1 VPLVP
6 VFLTG
11 NWVGATLGRIAP
23 AAGETDASGVGLT
36 SGKRI
41 KSKEGSGDGS
51 SLDEPPPLLD
61 EALPLPVLELR
72 DFGDDLADDEE
83 GATGI
88 SSPFRPRADVPGLPA
103 PLLPGTPLFPDVAV
117 LVPSEKDELPLAPVE
132 LVPPV
137 EGPLSG
143 PITSL
148 GVWPCVSWPKAGPM
162 N

>member
-72 DFGDDLADDEE
+72 DFVDDLAAGE
-83 GATGI
+83 GLTGI
-88 SSPFRPRADVPGLPA
+88 SSPFNPRDEVPLLPDPVPPGIPLLPEVAVFDPSVATELPSDPGKPA
-103 PLLPGTPLFPDVAV
+103 PLV
-117 LVPSEKDELPLAPVE
+117 L
-132 LVPPV
+132 
-137 EGPLSG
+137 G
-143 PITSL
+143 PI
-148 GVWPCVSWPKAGPM
+148 AGPSWSAWA
-162 N
+162 NNKALEGAAKAPA